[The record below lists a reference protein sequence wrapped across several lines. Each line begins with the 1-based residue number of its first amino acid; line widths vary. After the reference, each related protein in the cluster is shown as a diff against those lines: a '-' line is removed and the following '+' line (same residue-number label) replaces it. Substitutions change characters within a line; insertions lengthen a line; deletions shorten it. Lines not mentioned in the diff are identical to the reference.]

1 MLRNHALLRPR
12 LCSRGR
18 AYCPFLRQPAR
29 QSGTSLIEFSIV
41 AVPVL
46 LLGMGSI
53 EASQWF
59 FTRQALSLAL
69 LEAGR
74 AAITAHAR
82 PAAIEAAFEQA
93 LLPLFAD
100 ASEHRSNQRLHNAL
114 AERRLLT
121 DAAAWRIEILSP
133 SPQAFT
139 DFSDPAL
146 AIAQE
151 TGLRAINNNY
161 LAEQARRTTARGRAP
176 ADGSESGLNILQANT
191 LVLRLT
197 YLHEPILPGI
207 KGLVRLL
214 GSQGNSYGQN
224 AMARGGYIP
233 VVRTVALVMQSHPV
247 DWPSLANGK
256 VVKEQ
261 LPSTSLP
268 VAVASC
274 QGLWC
279 MDAPGA
285 PALGAIPQP
294 STGTGTGSTLP
305 QWPPAANSPPSPG
318 QTAGTVPDNP
328 LEIDTGTGK
337 PPGLEVGPDDPA
349 CGVALCCAA

>member
-12 LCSRGR
+12 PCSPRR
-18 AYCPFLRQPAR
+18 ASCPFLRQPAR
-29 QSGTSLIEFSIV
+29 QFGTSLIEFSIV

-46 LLGMGSI
+46 LLSMGSI

-59 FTRQALSLAL
+59 FKRQALSLAL

-82 PAAIEAAFEQA
+82 PSAIEAAFEKA

-100 ASEHRSNQRLHNAL
+100 QSQHESSQRLHRAL

-133 SPQAFT
+133 SPQAFI
-139 DFSDPAL
+139 DFSDPTL

-161 LAEQARRTTARGRAP
+161 LAEQARRTTARGPAP
-176 ADGSESGLNILQANT
+176 ANGSQSGLNILQANT

-207 KGLVRLL
+207 KGLIRVL

-261 LPSTSLP
+261 LSSTGQP
-268 VAVASC
+268 VAVAGC
-274 QGLWC
+274 KGLWC
-279 MDAPGA
+279 MNSPET
-285 PALGAIPQP
+285 PASGTSPEP
-294 STGTGTGSTLP
+294 SPGTGGPLP
-305 QWPPAANSPPSPG
+305 QWPPSNPKPPNEQG
-318 QTAGTVPDNP
+318 AGTAPGNP
-328 LEIDTGTGK
+328 PETETDTGR

-349 CGVALCCAA
+349 CGVVLCCTA

>member
-1 MLRNHALLRPR
+1 MLRNHALPRPR
-12 LCSRGR
+12 PCRPGR
-18 AYCPFLRQPAR
+18 TLRSFPGQRAR

-53 EASQWF
+53 EVSQWF
-59 FTRQALSLAL
+59 FKRQALSLAL

-82 PAAIEAAFEQA
+82 PAAIETAFEKA
-93 LLPLFAD
+93 LLPLFPD
-100 ASEHRSNQRLHNAL
+100 ESEHNSGQRLHNAL
-114 AERRLLT
+114 AKRRLVT
-121 DAAAWRIEILSP
+121 DAAPWRIEILSP
-133 SPQAFT
+133 SPQAFI

-161 LAEQARRTTARGRAP
+161 LAEQAQQAAP
-176 ADGSESGLNILQANT
+176 GWTPAAGPQSELNILQANT

-197 YLHEPILPGI
+197 YLHEPVLPGI

-214 GSQGNSYGQN
+214 GSQKGSYGRN

-233 VVRTVALVMQSHPV
+233 VVSQLALVMQSHPV
-247 DWPSLANGK
+247 DWPSLPNGK

-261 LPSTSLP
+261 RSPAGVP
-268 VAVASC
+268 VAATNC

-279 MDAPGA
+279 MDGLQT
-285 PALGAIPQP
+285 PASGAIPKP
-294 STGTGTGSTLP
+294 GTGSDPALP
-305 QWPPAANSPPSPG
+305 QWPP
-318 QTAGTVPDNP
+318 TAGPNPADGQAIGTAPGTPPDSGP
-328 LEIDTGTGK
+328 VIVQ
-337 PPGLEVGPDDPA
+337 PPGLDVEPDDPA
-349 CGVALCCAA
+349 CGVTLCCAA